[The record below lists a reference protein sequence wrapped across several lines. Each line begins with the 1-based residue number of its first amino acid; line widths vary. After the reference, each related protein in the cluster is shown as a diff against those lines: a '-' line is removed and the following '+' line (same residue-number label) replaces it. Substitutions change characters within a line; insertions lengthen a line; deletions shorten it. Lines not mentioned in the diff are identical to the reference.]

1 MKPPFHYR
9 IAIMFCVGAFAPI
22 LIHYFVMWR
31 FNLSIY
37 KAAEY
42 TLILSIPI
50 AIWLA
55 SRINDRWQDDED

>member
-1 MKPPFHYR
+1 
-9 IAIMFCVGAFAPI
+9 MFCVGAFAPI

-55 SRINDRWQDDED
+55 GRINDRWHDDED